1 MNSDEPNLPD
11 DDIRALWYFL
21 GQLRQELILTGQ
33 ISRRDWD
40 NAVEAAN
47 RYKRSLQS
55 EPG

>member
-11 DDIRALWYFL
+11 DDLRALWHFL
-21 GQLRQELILTGQ
+21 EQLRQELILTGQ

>member
-11 DDIRALWYFL
+11 DDIRALWHFL
-21 GQLRQELILTGQ
+21 GQLRQELTLTGQ

-47 RYKRSLQS
+47 RYKRFLQS